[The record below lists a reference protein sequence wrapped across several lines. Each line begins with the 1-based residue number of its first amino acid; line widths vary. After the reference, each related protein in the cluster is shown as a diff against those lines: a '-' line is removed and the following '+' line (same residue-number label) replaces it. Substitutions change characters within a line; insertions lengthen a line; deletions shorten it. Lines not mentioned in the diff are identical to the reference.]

1 MISRR
6 QSHELFL
13 SRSWIHILNE
23 SYGSIDD
30 LLLVIYKVLISTT
43 TKKSSG
49 LRDLNAIFLNIF
61 KLVKINGLMNAVERN

>member
-43 TKKSSG
+43 TKKVV
-49 LRDLNAIFLNIF
+49 D
-61 KLVKINGLMNAVERN
+61 